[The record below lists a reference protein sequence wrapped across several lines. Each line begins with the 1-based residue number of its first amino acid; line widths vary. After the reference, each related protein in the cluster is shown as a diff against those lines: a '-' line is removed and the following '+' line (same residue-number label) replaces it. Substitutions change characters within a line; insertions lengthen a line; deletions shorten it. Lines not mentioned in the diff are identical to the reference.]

1 MNLSYSQCRKIVWL
15 FLSVC
20 RILDIEVEPR
30 KKNYLN
36 SLKASISR
44 NKFGQKMRIH
54 YKQEDTVRTMIAFHS
69 SASSLHVYANLHSNS
84 PNFPSYFEQ
93 LFFHI
98 C

>member
-54 YKQEDTVRTMIAFHS
+54 CKQEDTVRTMIAFHS
-69 SASSLHVYANLHSNS
+69 SASSLHLSHSN
-84 PNFPSYFEQ
+84 NVWKQ
-93 LFFHI
+93 KLFIIFL
-98 C
+98 